1 MGQGE
6 GITPSPHYKNELEIL
21 TGRNEDEKICV
32 VWESN

>member
-6 GITPSPHYKNELEIL
+6 GTTPSPHYKNELKKL
-21 TGRNEDEKICV
+21 PGRNEDETIYV